1 MKTLYKVQIGA
12 YREKANAKKKAKA
25 IKKLVIPAAIVRAGG
40 LYKVQCGAFSSRE
53 NAEKRLKECKK
64 AGLLN
69 ALIVVQGTPAQEP
82 EPEPEPQPAPA
93 KTLHAVRFW
102 FMHFFKSNPDHIY
115 GDASLFIEYGDDGKI
130 ERTVLIDTGM
140 GKSDTVKLLQKAGIA
155 FLSHI
160 VISHDHGDHH
170 GCLSAILDKF
180 RVGEVIFP
188 EQAGVRKYQKSY
200 AKRIDSLAAKA
211 RMKGATVIYAQPGKD
226 YLMGDVLK
234 LRVLW
239 QADAKKLSAH
249 DTHHFI
255 NDMSPEMQMVVYPGT
270 EHEWRFDF
278 GGDMSSKCG
287 ALTQMLDAVGGE
299 IKADFAK
306 FRWHGDRGAI
316 SQRLAKAIGA
326 KCWFSN
332 YHHKESSGGRKG
344 TYNVARNAGATVFSN
359 SEDGE
364 IYVDMVAVNGVSTAE
379 VYCSG
384 NKNKTKTYTKGTPKA
399 AWTKYMVRLTT
410 KVSPSEL
417 DKETLVAVEFDDY
430 TADEIRKLKATG
442 ATVLAY
448 LSVGTAEKDR
458 PAAWARLKDCA
469 LKQLED
475 WPDEYY
481 LDLRKEAAQSWMS
494 DRAKELKN
502 KGANGF
508 WADNI
513 DLYEEYPSSE
523 MYDAISGVLTM
534 LHGHGIVNV
543 NGGMAYLDK
552 AMDKDGSKYQGIGNV
567 DIVVQEEVFSRIT
580 SYKGDGEFSAQT
592 EKQSDEYRSHL
603 KRAARHKM
611 IPALLE
617 YTKDSGIKDRIRA
630 FCEETGALACV
641 ADKVNL

>member
-1 MKTLYKVQIGA
+1 MKTLYKVQLGA

-25 IKKLVIPAAIVRAGG
+25 VKKLGIPAVIVQTGG

-82 EPEPEPQPAPA
+82 EPELKPQPVHA
-93 KTLHAVRFW
+93 KTLHTVRFW
-102 FMHFFKSNPDHIY
+102 FMHFFKSNPAHIY
-115 GDASLFIEYGDDGKI
+115 GDASLFIEYDDDGKI

-140 GKSDTVKLLQKAGIA
+140 NKSDTVKLLQNAGIA

-170 GCLSAILDKF
+170 GYLSTILDKF
-180 RVGEVIFP
+180 KVGKVIFP
-188 EQAGVRKYQKSY
+188 EQTGVRKYQKSY

-211 RMKGATVIYAQPGKD
+211 RMKGAAVIYAQPGHD
-226 YLMGDVLK
+226 YMMGDAMK

-239 QADAKKLSAH
+239 QADAGKLSAH
-249 DTHHFI
+249 DNHHFI
-255 NDMSPEMQMVVYPGT
+255 NDMSPQMQMVVYPGT
-270 EHEWRFDF
+270 GHEWRFDF

-287 ALTQMLDAVGGE
+287 ALAQMLDAVGGE

-384 NKNKTKTYTKGTPKA
+384 NKNKTRTYTKGTPKA
-399 AWTKYMVRLTT
+399 AFTKYVVRLTT
-410 KVSPSEL
+410 KVTPSEL
-417 DKETLVAVEFDDY
+417 DKDTLAAIEFDDY
-430 TADEIRKLKATG
+430 TQAEIDKLKATG
-442 ATVLAY
+442 ATILAY
-448 LSVGTAEKDR
+448 LSAGTAEKDR

-469 LKQLED
+469 LKQLDD

-508 WADNI
+508 WVDNI

-534 LHGHGIVNV
+534 LHGYGLVNV

-567 DIVVQEEVFSRIT
+567 DIVAQEEVFSRIT
-580 SYKGDGEFSAQT
+580 SYKGDGEFSAQA
-592 EKQSDEYRSHL
+592 EKQSSEYQDHL
-603 KRAARHKM
+603 KRVARHKM

-617 YTKDSGIKDRIRA
+617 YTKDSKIKDRIRA
-630 FCEETGALACV
+630 FCAEIGALACV